1 MEIHQLQYVVEVA
14 KHQHFTRAAE
24 EVCVSQ
30 STLSQ
35 QITKLESELQ
45 VKLFDRT
52 TRVVRLTS
60 AGHEFIIYAKR
71 ILSEVERARQCM
83 QEYVGLSRGTI
94 KIGAINSIGDTNIP
108 SLIVSFQKIYPGL
121 NLSIVEEGSYKL
133 LEMLETSEID
143 LAILTPPLDRN
154 INEVVDIYSLI
165 DDEIVLITAKDHPL
179 ANKEKLDLADAVN
192 EKFIFPSR
200 NHSAFNVVLE
210 ACRDAGF
217 EPEIVCESSHLYA
230 RFSLVSQGMGVA
242 LVSSKVVNSNI
253 MNSIS
258 VVRLTKTIKKPTVV
272 ALLKHPYHSPPVIA
286 FRDFVINSVQSSEQL
301 IQN

>member
-1 MEIHQLQYVVEVA
+1 MEIHQLHYVVEVA

-24 EVCVSQ
+24 EICVSQ

-35 QITKLESELQ
+35 QITKLEGELQ
-45 VKLFDRT
+45 VKLFNRT
-52 TRVVRLTS
+52 TRVVRPTS
-60 AGHEFIIYAKR
+60 AGHEFILYAKR
-71 ILSEVERARQCM
+71 ILSEIERAKQCM
-83 QEYVGLSRGTI
+83 QEYVGLSRGKV
-94 KIGAINSIGDTNIP
+94 KIGAINSIGDTNLP

-154 INEVVDIYSLI
+154 IKDVIDTYPLI
-165 DDEIVLITAKDHPL
+165 DDELVLIMAKDHHL
-179 ANKEKLDLADAVN
+179 ANKEKCDLKDVAS

-200 NHSAFNVVLE
+200 NHSAFNVAFE

-230 RFSLVSQGMGVA
+230 RFSFVSQGMGVA
-242 LVSSKVVNSNI
+242 LVSSKVVNSSI
-253 MNSIS
+253 KNSIS
-258 VVRLTKTIKKPTVV
+258 VIRLTKAIKKPTVV
-272 ALLKHPYHSPPVIA
+272 ALLKHPHHSPPVIA
-286 FRDFVINSVQSSEQL
+286 FRDFVLNSVH
-301 IQN
+301 I